1 MRLQGLLAPLPLVG
15 AVMAL
20 IATLGIFSPLVA
32 QDTVETSSGIVATG
46 ELKSLR
52 QGKVS
57 FDVDDMQVVAIEIDD
72 IVFLESPRE
81 FEYQTLDGQRF
92 FGSVGRGPNPGTIT
106 VRGSTYRLDEIAY
119 LRPIEEGFWPKTSG
133 YLDVGFNAAKANSN
147 VSLNTGAQFKYDGRR
162 WNSDLTAS
170 SYYNDRSDVENAIE
184 RASARLAVSRL
195 IGDRASAGGR
205 VSWERNS
212 ELSLDARYQIGL
224 GSGLPLW
231 RTPWTEFYT
240 AAWVLANRE
249 LYANE
254 PDATTSA
261 ELGFNAAFDA
271 FRYNTPELSHR
282 TELTVYP
289 SLTESGRYRMEF
301 ETRTSYEFFEDFF
314 AALTFKDSYD
324 NKPPSAE
331 AQTNDWSVGLSVGWS
346 W

>member
-1 MRLQGLLAPLPLVG
+1 V
-15 AVMAL
+15 
-20 IATLGIFSPLVA
+20 
-32 QDTVETSSGIVATG
+32 GIVATG

-57 FDVDDMQVVAIEIDD
+57 FDVDDMQVVTIEIDD

-81 FEYQTLDGQRF
+81 FELQTLDGQRF
-92 FGSVGRGPNPGTIT
+92 FGSIGRGTDPSTVV
-106 VRGSTYRLDEIAY
+106 VRGTTYRLRDLAY

-162 WNSDLTAS
+162 WNLEANAS
-170 SYYNDRSDVENAIE
+170 SYYNDRSDVEEAIN
-184 RASARLAVSRL
+184 RSDFRVSGGRL

-205 VSWERNS
+205 ASWERNS
-212 ELSLDARYQIGL
+212 ELSLDSRYQIGL

-231 RTPWTEFYT
+231 RTVWTEFYT
-240 AAWVLANRE
+240 AAWILANRE
-249 LYANE
+249 QYTGEAE
-254 PDATTSA
+254 STTSA
-261 ELGFNAAFDA
+261 EIGLNAAFDA

-282 TELTVYP
+282 TEVTVYP
-289 SLTESGRYRMEF
+289 SLTESGRYRVDF

-314 AALTFKDSYD
+314 AALTFKDNYD

-331 AQTNDWSVGLSVGWS
+331 AQTNDWTLAFSVGWS